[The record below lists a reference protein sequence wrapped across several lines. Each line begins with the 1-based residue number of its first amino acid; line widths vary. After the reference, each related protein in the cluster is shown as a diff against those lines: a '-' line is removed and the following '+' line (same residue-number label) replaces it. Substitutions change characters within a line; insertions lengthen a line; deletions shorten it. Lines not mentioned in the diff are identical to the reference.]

1 MLLDDFLALL
11 VSGLTIG
18 SVYAMVGVSLNIAY
32 RPTNVF
38 NMAQGELMMLGM
50 LLAWGL
56 MANWSLPCLPDNAS
70 FSGHARS
77 PIYRWAACALAA
89 DCSKSTPSISSS
101 VEKKHTATSPSG
113 SPARSMIAT
122 WRPCRGAP
130 TAGPL
135 HSNSLPQH

>member
-38 NMAQGELMMLGM
+38 NLAQGELMMLGM

-56 MANWSLPCLPDNAS
+56 MANGSLP
-70 FSGHARS
+70 
-77 PIYRWAACALAA
+77 
-89 DCSKSTPSISSS
+89 
-101 VEKKHTATSPSG
+101 
-113 SPARSMIAT
+113 
-122 WRPCRGAP
+122 
-130 TAGPL
+130 
-135 HSNSLPQH
+135 